1 MSDQPEEPMQTTI
14 FGDEVPLHEIPR
26 ATCSNSA
33 DCKAIASEHLDTC
46 PIEIELKKVFGY

>member
-1 MSDQPEEPMQTTI
+1 MQTTI

-26 ATCSNSA
+26 ATCSNSK

-46 PIEIELKKVFGY
+46 PVEIELKKTFGF